1 MRAQTRNTDTVST
14 HRVILNDLERG
25 NTQISVIL
33 NTLKFLTRQQKPFKV
48 NILKNML
55 LNLSL
60 GLTQQYQS
68 IYVIALG
75 ATALELGY
83 VTSLGGV
90 ATILLS
96 IPIGMLADRLGI
108 KRMLTTSLLLFI
120 VGYLSFGF
128 AQSWQQTAIAY
139 IFAAVAVLIANNV
152 CPMVCGACLRS
163 VERTTGMQLCDTV
176 AAIPRL
182 FAPICA
188 ALVITYFGGLTREG
202 IRPLFWLGAA
212 VISLALFVIVRFFEN
227 PHVVKQSEGLSSTNG
242 LVRVFREGVNVKR
255 WLFYYTL
262 MSLPWYLS
270 FYLPLYARQV
280 KNADSLMLGLMDS
293 GCWLIVV
300 LLAIPVGLASDRLG
314 RRRMILALTP
324 VYCLGLVLLGN
335 SPSDLVTVIAGAL
348 SGFAM
353 LSAVTES
360 SMTVEL
366 VPRELLGS
374 WFGLLGLF
382 AGLISFAGPIIGGYV
397 WGLNPIWVLY
407 LLAATQIVKLVILW
421 TMPAKTKYS

>member
-1 MRAQTRNTDTVST
+1 MDTQLSA
-14 HRVILNDLERG
+14 ILN
-25 NTQISVIL
+25 V
-33 NTLKFLTRQQKPFKV
+33 LKFLTRQQKPFKI

-60 GLTQQYQS
+60 SLTQQYQS

-90 ATILLS
+90 ATMLLS

-108 KRMLTTSLLLFI
+108 KRMLIASLILFI
-120 VGYLSFGF
+120 VSYLAFGF
-128 AQSWQQTAIAY
+128 AQSWQPTAIAY
-139 IFAAVAVLIANNV
+139 IFAAIAWLIANNV

-182 FAPICA
+182 FAPIGA
-188 ALVITYFGGLTREG
+188 AFIIGYFGGLTLEG
-202 IRPLFWLGAA
+202 IRPLFWLGAV

-227 PHVVKQSEGLSSTNG
+227 PTVVKQSDDLDSTNG

-255 WLFYYTL
+255 WLVYYML
-262 MSLPWYLS
+262 MSLPWYMS
-270 FYLPLYARQV
+270 FYIPLYARQV
-280 KNADSLMLGLMDS
+280 KNAGSLVLGLMDS
-293 GCWLIVV
+293 GYWLMVV
-300 LLAIPVGLASDRLG
+300 LLAIPVGLASDKLG
-314 RRRMILALTP
+314 RKRMIIALTP
-324 VYCLGLVLLGN
+324 VYCLGLIMLGN

-348 SGFAM
+348 SGFTI

-382 AGLISFAGPIIGGYV
+382 IGLVSFAGPIIGGYV
-397 WGLNPIWVLY
+397 WGLDPIWVLY
-407 LLAATQIVKLVILW
+407 ILAATQILKLTILW